1 MTAAE
6 FAINRKV
13 TTIVIMIVM
22 FFVGIISM
30 INMKQELLPNFDI
43 PVVVATVTWSGAS
56 PEDMDSQ
63 VTKQVE
69 DAVLNVDGIKKVI
82 TSSQLGASTVVIQFE
97 YGENTDIK
105 RTEIQSEIDKIK
117 KDLPDDAD
125 SPIVGTYDVG
135 SGNLVLLVNFSGS
148 DGVELTTFASN
159 LLEQRLK
166 RVKGV
171 GAVDTLGGLTREI
184 RVEIDPYR
192 LEAFGLTPV
201 ELYGIIQKS
210 NTIIP
215 SGFVKEGGKEFLLR
229 VLGEIKTLD
238 QVENILIRNSNGQTL
253 KLKDVAKVTYTTKD
267 RASYSKLAGQDAVSI
282 AISKT
287 SDGNLVEISKKIKE
301 ELKDLEPYFPA
312 GSKYEIIYDGSTE
325 IENSIENVRDT
336 AVTALALAVIVLL
349 VFLKDIRA
357 TLVVAIAVPISIVFT
372 FFLLTTQNVTLN
384 LVSLMGLSL
393 GVGSLVDNSVVVL
406 DNIFR
411 HMTDL
416 KEPPKAAAMNG
427 ANEVGLALVASTVSS
442 IAVFFP
448 ILLQKG
454 AARMVFKDLSLSI
467 MFAHGTSIVV
477 AMLFV
482 PLASSYFLS
491 AKRIKPEGKIY
502 ARMKEGY
509 YKLIGTCLD
518 NKFKIIGF
526 VAIIFALSMF
536 GLRYVKTVFFPLIDN
551 KEYAVVAELSSG
563 LDLPKSYEVAKQ
575 IEEVV
580 SKDEATGVYSAVVQ
594 KSYAIVNVKVKDK
607 TKMSTFKIMD
617 RVRAQLQDIPDVK
630 LNISPSFSTSTPNR
644 DFEFLIQGDNIDEL
658 DKISKNIMAKMQNT
672 GWLKDIKSSYEGG
685 NPQARVI
692 IDRSKAETYGISVTD
707 VATLLNMSVLGIDP
721 INIREGNDEID
732 VTIQLEEQYRNTND
746 KILDLSIKSN
756 TGAFVKLRDFAHI
769 EEVEGPSV
777 IEKQDGLQQI
787 KVGANIGTRGL
798 NEALAIVNQAFQD
811 ENPPRGYK
819 IGLSGASDN
828 QQEMGGELAQSLLL
842 SIFLMYF
849 IMAAQLESFSL
860 PFIILGTVPLSLI
873 GVTFGLLIT
882 NTPISMFVLV
892 GLIMLAGMVVNNAI
906 VLLDFIGLQRS
917 RGIELREAIMDS
929 GRSRLRPILMTTLTT
944 VLGWVP
950 LSLGIGTGAGY
961 YQGMAIAVMFGLSS
975 STLLTLVFIP
985 VVYYIAEGRKERAR
999 KKKEQKEQLEKAE
1012 EETEENK

>member
-6 FAINRKV
+6 FAIKRKV

-22 FFVGIISM
+22 FFLGLVSM

-43 PVVVATVTWSGAS
+43 PVVVATVTWNGAS
-56 PEDMDSQ
+56 PEDVDSQ
-63 VTKQVE
+63 ITRQVE
-69 DAVLNVDGIKKVI
+69 DAVLNVDGIKKVM
-82 TSSQLGASTVVIQFE
+82 TNSQLGASTVVVQFE
-97 YGENTDIK
+97 YGEDTDIK
-105 RTEIQSEIDKIK
+105 QTQIQAEVDKIK
-117 KDLPDDAD
+117 KDLPSDSD
-125 SPIVGTYDVG
+125 SPIIGTYEIA

-148 DGVELTTFASN
+148 DGVEITTFASN
-159 LLEQRLK
+159 MLEQRLK
-166 RVKGV
+166 RIKGV

-184 RVEIDPYR
+184 RVEVDPYR

-201 ELYGIIQKS
+201 ELHSLIQSS

-238 QVENILIRNSNGQTL
+238 QVENILIRNNNGQTL
-253 KLKDVAKVTYTTKD
+253 KLKDVAKVSYTTKD
-267 RASYSKLAGQDAVSI
+267 RESYSRLDGTDAVSI

-287 SDGNLVEISKKIKE
+287 SDGNLVEISDKIKE
-301 ELKDLEPYFPA
+301 QLKEMEPYFPS
-312 GSKYEIIYDGSTE
+312 GSTYEIIYDGSQN
-325 IENSIENVRDT
+325 IKDSIANVRDT
-336 AVTALALAVIVLL
+336 AVGALVLAVIVLL

-372 FFLLTTQNVTLN
+372 FFLLTTQGVTLN

-411 HMTDL
+411 HMTEE
-416 KEPPKAAAMNG
+416 KEPVDAAAVNG
-427 ANEVGLALVASTVSS
+427 ANEVGLALVASTATSVC
-442 IAVFFP
+442 VFFP
-448 ILLQKG
+448 ILLQQG

-467 MFAHGTSIVV
+467 MFAHSTSIVV
-477 AMLFV
+477 ALLFV
-482 PLASSYFLS
+482 PLASKFFLN
-491 AKRIKPEGKIY
+491 AKRIKPEGKFFTN
-502 ARMKEGY
+502 MKEGY
-509 YKLIGTCLD
+509 YKFIGAALDHRATVIITVLIM
-518 NKFKIIGF
+518 
-526 VAIIFALSMF
+526 FALSIF
-536 GLRYVKTVFFPLIDN
+536 GLRFVKMIFFPLVDN

-563 LDLPKSYEVAKQ
+563 LDLTKSYDVTKL
-575 IEEVV
+575 IEKVV
-580 SKDEATGVYSAVVQ
+580 SQDEATGVYSAVIQ
-594 KSYAIVNVKVKDK
+594 KDYAIVNVKIKDK
-607 TKMSTFKIMD
+607 TKESTFKVMD
-617 RVRAQLQDIPDVK
+617 RIRDQLQDIPDIK
-630 LNISPSFSTSTPNR
+630 LNMASEFSTSTPSR
-644 DFEFLIQGDNIDEL
+644 DFEFLVQGDNIDEL
-658 DKISKNIMAKMQNT
+658 DRISKNIIAKMQET

-685 NPQARVI
+685 NPQARVV
-692 IDRSKAETYGISVTD
+692 IDREKAATYGISVTD

-732 VTIQLEEQYRNTND
+732 VTIQLEEHYRDTND
-746 KILDLSIKSN
+746 KVLDLSMKSN
-756 TGAFVKLRDFAHI
+756 NGTFVRLRDFASI
-769 EEVEGPSV
+769 EEVEGPSA

-787 KVGANIGTRGL
+787 KVGANIGTKGL
-798 NEALAIVNQAFQD
+798 NEALAIVQQAFKD
-811 ENPPRGYK
+811 ENPPSGYS
-819 IGLSGASDN
+819 IGLSGDADS

-860 PFIILGTVPLSLI
+860 PLILLGTLPLSLI
-873 GVTFGLLIT
+873 GVTLGLLIT

-906 VLLDFIGLQRS
+906 VLLDFIGLLRS
-917 RGIELREAIMDS
+917 RGVELREAIMAS

-950 LSLGIGTGAGY
+950 LALGIGTGAGY
-961 YQGMAIAVMFGLSS
+961 YQGMSIAVIFGLSS

-985 VVYYIAEGRKERAR
+985 VVYSMVEERKLKA
-999 KKKEQKEQLEKAE
+999 LEKRK
-1012 EETEENK
+1012 NLDD

>member
-1 MTAAE
+1 MTVAE

-13 TTIVIMIVM
+13 TTLVIMIVM
-22 FFVGIISM
+22 FFVGLISM
-30 INMKQELLPNFDI
+30 VNMKQELLPNFDV
-43 PVVVATVTWSGAS
+43 PVVVATVTWNGAS
-56 PEDMDSQ
+56 PEDIDSQ

-69 DAVLNVDGIKKVI
+69 DAVLNVDGIKKVT
-82 TSSQLGASTVVIQFE
+82 TSSRLGASTVVIQFE

-105 RTEIQSEIDKIK
+105 RSEVQSEIDKIK
-117 KDLPDDAD
+117 KDLPDDSD

-166 RVKGV
+166 RIKGV
-171 GAVDTLGGLTREI
+171 GAVDVLGGLTREI

-201 ELYGIIQKS
+201 ELNGIIEKS

-229 VLGEIKTLD
+229 VLGEVKTLE
-238 QVENILIRNSNGQTL
+238 QVENILIRNNNGQTL
-253 KLKDVAKVTYTTKD
+253 RLRDVAKISYTTKD
-267 RASYSKLAGQDAVSI
+267 RDSYSKLDGVDAISI

-287 SDGNLVEISKKIKE
+287 SDGNLVDISNKIKE
-301 ELKDLEPYFPA
+301 ELKDLEPYFPSGA
-312 GSKYEIIYDGSTE
+312 KYEIIYDGSTE

-336 AVTALALAVIVLL
+336 AVTALGLAVVILL
-349 VFLKDIRA
+349 LFLKDIRA
-357 TLVVAIAVPISIVFT
+357 TLVVAIAVPISIMFT

-416 KEPPKAAAMNG
+416 KEPPRAAAISG
-427 ANEVGLALVASTVSS
+427 ADEVGLALLASTVSS
-442 IAVFFP
+442 IVVFFP
-448 ILLQKG
+448 ILLQQG
-454 AARMVFKDLSLSI
+454 AAKMVFKDLSLSI

-482 PLASSYFLS
+482 PLASSYFLDQ
-491 AKRIKPEGKIY
+491 KRIKPEGKFYTSI
-502 ARMKEGY
+502 KEAY
-509 YKLIGTCLD
+509 YKIIGICLD
-518 NKFKIIGF
+518 NKYKVIMF
-526 VAIIFALSMF
+526 VVLIFGLSVY
-536 GLRYVKTVFFPLIDN
+536 GLRYVKMVFFPLIDN

-563 LDLPKSYEVAKQ
+563 LDLTKSYEVVK
-575 IEEVV
+575 ELEKVV
-580 SKDEATGVYSAVVQ
+580 VNDEATGVYSAVVQ
-594 KSYAIVNVKVKDK
+594 KDFAIVNVKVKDK
-607 TKMSTFKIMD
+607 TKLSTFKIME
-617 RVRAQLQDIPDVK
+617 RIRGQLQDIPDIK
-630 LNISPSFSTSTPNR
+630 LNISPTFSTSTPQR
-644 DFEFLIQGDNIDEL
+644 DFEVLVQGSNIDEL
-658 DKISKNIMAKMQNT
+658 DKISRNMMAKMHET

-692 IDRSKAETYGISVTD
+692 IDRAKAESYGISVTD

-721 INIREGNDEID
+721 INIREGNDEVD

-746 KILDLSIKSN
+746 KILDLSLKAN
-756 TGAFVKLRDFAHI
+756 TGSFVKLRDIATI
-769 EEVEGPSV
+769 EEVEGPAI
-777 IEKQDGLQQI
+777 IEKEDGLQQI
-787 KVGANIGTRGL
+787 KIGANVGTRGL
-798 NEALAIVNQAFQD
+798 NEALTVADQAFRD

-819 IGLSGASDN
+819 MGLSGDTDM
-828 QQEMGGELAQSLLL
+828 QQEMGTELAQSLGL
-842 SIFLMYF
+842 SLFLMYF

-873 GVTFGLLIT
+873 GVTFGLLLT

-917 RGIELREAIMDS
+917 RGKELREAIMDS
-929 GRSRLRPILMTTLTT
+929 GRSRLRPIMMTTLTT
-944 VLGWVP
+944 VLAWVP
-950 LSLGIGTGAGY
+950 LSLGIGAGAGY
-961 YQGMAIAVMFGLSS
+961 YQGMSIAVMFGLSS

-985 VVYYIAEGRKERAR
+985 VVYFIVEGRR
-999 KKKEQKEQLEKAE
+999 EKAIKKREEQESE
-1012 EETEENK
+1012 EEIKENE